1 MGEITNDKKNH
12 NKLERGDNQG
22 KDNIKLE
29 KGDNHE
35 KTLNYVQTPATSVI

>member
-1 MGEITNDKKNH
+1 MIKKNH
-12 NKLERGDNQG
+12 NKLERGDNQV

>member
-1 MGEITNDKKNH
+1 MIKKNH

>member
-1 MGEITNDKKNH
+1 MIKTP

-29 KGDNHE
+29 NEITMK
-35 KTLNYVQTPATSVI
+35 KTLNYV

>member
-1 MGEITNDKKNH
+1 MIKKTH

-29 KGDNHE
+29 KGHNHE
-35 KTLNYVQTPATSVI
+35 RTLNYVQTPATSVI